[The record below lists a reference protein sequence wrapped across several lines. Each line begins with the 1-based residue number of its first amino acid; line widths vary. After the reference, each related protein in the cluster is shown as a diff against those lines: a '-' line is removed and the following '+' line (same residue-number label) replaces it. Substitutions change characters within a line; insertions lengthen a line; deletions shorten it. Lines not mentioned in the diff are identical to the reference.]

1 MDRAGEWPF
10 YRGHVFAQTTSS
22 PSFALRDEEEE
33 EEEEEKEEEEEEE
46 KEEEEETRYRTVVS
60 GQRGCSITGNSP
72 DHQQSQRYLRPQAVA

>member
-22 PSFALRDEEEE
+22 PSFALRD
-33 EEEEEKEEEEEEE
+33 EEEEEE

>member
-33 EEEEEKEEEEEEE
+33 EEEEEE

-60 GQRGCSITGNSP
+60 GQRGCSITGNSH
-72 DHQQSQRYLRPQAVA
+72 DHQQSLRYLRPQAVA

>member
-22 PSFALRDEEEE
+22 PSFALRDE
-33 EEEEEKEEEEEEE
+33 EEEEEEE

>member
-22 PSFALRDEEEE
+22 PSFALRDEE
-33 EEEEEKEEEEEEE
+33 EEEEEEE

>member
-33 EEEEEKEEEEEEE
+33 EEE
-46 KEEEEETRYRTVVS
+46 TRYRTVVS
-60 GQRGCSITGNSP
+60 GQRGCSITGNSH
-72 DHQQSQRYLRPQAVA
+72 DHQQSLRYLRPQAVA